1 MNFVLAS
8 ANNTKGSV
16 AKLAK
21 QSTLVIS
28 RFDVLVLGFPRQ
40 ILRPREEIICTC
52 MRQVWRAAPTACD
65 VAYNPPPLPS
75 APPVTDLNYFLTFV
89 DILHI
94 NQYGNCPPL
103 QCAELAHCGQELGQ
117 LVLQSSPFDDI
128 EQPLGRWLAHT
139 HLLQIL
145 RLDILKMLHPRNLQ
159 LISDSNKELFQL
171 DLKSEIVKFCK
182 RVTR

>member
-1 MNFVLAS
+1 
-8 ANNTKGSV
+8 
-16 AKLAK
+16 
-21 QSTLVIS
+21 
-28 RFDVLVLGFPRQ
+28 
-40 ILRPREEIICTC
+40 

-75 APPVTDLNYFLTFV
+75 APPVTDLNYLFAHV
-89 DILHI
+89 DNFQI
-94 NQYGNCPPL
+94 NQYGYCPPL
-103 QCAELAHCGQELGQ
+103 QCAELAHCGQELCQ
-117 LVLQSSPFDDI
+117 LVLQSSPFDDV

-171 DLKSEIVKFCK
+171 DLKSEIVKFAK
-182 RVTR
+182 GSQDRTWSRVTCCRRSSSQSTPSSSIFKELVLAGVEN